1 MTDYIFAVSLFD
13 ANAHP
18 DSLEVWQSGTMTLDT
33 SSPESVTGILTL
45 PGYYQDP
52 IPFTGSE
59 VPPQTQ
65 AGTIV
70 VASGQSS
77 EAEITQTIAYRFDGF
92 LYSGSYLAGLV
103 SLLDYN
109 AQETYLY
116 VIQGLSPDG
125 PFGESE
131 AGGKRGPSA

>member
-1 MTDYIFAVSLFD
+1 MTTNCTFAVSLFD
-13 ANAHP
+13 ASGSS
-18 DSLEVWQSGTMTLDT
+18 DSLGVWQSGTMTLDT
-33 SSPESVTGILTL
+33 SSPESVTGSLTL
-45 PGYYQDP
+45 PGFYQEP

-59 VPPQTQ
+59 VPPETM

-92 LYSGSYLAGLV
+92 LYSGSYVAGLV

-116 VIQGLSPDG
+116 VIQGLSPYG
-125 PFGESE
+125 PSGESE
-131 AGGKRGPSA
+131 AGDTRG

>member
-1 MTDYIFAVSLFD
+1 MTTNSTFAVSLFD
-13 ANAHP
+13 ANGHP

-33 SSPESVTGILTL
+33 SSPASVTGTLTL
-45 PGYYQDP
+45 PGFYQEP

-59 VPPQTQ
+59 VPPETM

-92 LYSGSYLAGLV
+92 LYNGSYVAGLV

-116 VIQGLSPDG
+116 VIQGL
-125 PFGESE
+125 
-131 AGGKRGPSA
+131 

>member
-1 MTDYIFAVSLFD
+1 MTTNSTFAVSLFD
-13 ANAHP
+13 ASGGS
-18 DSLEVWQSGTMTLDT
+18 DSLAPWQSGTMTLDT
-33 SSPESVTGILTL
+33 SSPESVTGSLTL
-45 PGYYQDP
+45 PDFYQEP

-59 VPPQTQ
+59 VPPETM

-92 LYSGSYLAGLV
+92 LYNGSYVAGLV

-116 VIQGLSPDG
+116 VIQGLSPSG
-125 PFGESE
+125 PSGESE
-131 AGGKRGPSA
+131 GGDERE